1 LRIYLECRH
10 GMANESNREE
20 VMADAITWFDKVLA
34 GAA

>member
-1 LRIYLECRH
+1 LRSYPEGRH

-20 VMADAITWFDKVLA
+20 VMGDAIAWFDKVLA